1 MYVHLLIYIYEY
13 LRLYCISK
21 KTETARLGGG
31 DKREATQEHHH
42 DAVHGRQRQEGAVV
56 VQVGHAELPQVVA
69 HVRDKG
75 GSDALGLLRVMVR

>member
-1 MYVHLLIYIYEY
+1 MSIYVCTVFL
-13 LRLYCISK
+13 K